1 LIFHNPIAWG
11 LLLLAVPI
19 IVFYLLKVKLRRE
32 QVATTIF
39 WQQIFEEQRTRRIW
53 RRLRYPL
60 SLFLCLFFLF
70 LITGA
75 ALGPVF
81 TFRHQPARC
90 VIIVDHSG
98 SMNAFDTKPAV
109 TRLQKAKQKLKANLS
124 QRKTAII
131 AAGNTPKIVCG
142 FTDNAGSLR
151 RAVDSIKPSGEEAAM
166 REAVKL
172 AEELIA
178 GETDSLIIIYTD
190 GCYKDQITETKQLK
204 FVPIGEPAD
213 NAAVT
218 AFQTR
223 RTFDATAGY
232 EILITA
238 ENFGTASVESRL
250 EIERK
255 TENGWSIVD
264 VIPVKLEQNVPV
276 TKIVSGISADEE
288 TFRVTLPADDIL
300 PADNTASAV
309 LQKYPKQ
316 TVYLFGTDNFFLN
329 QVLQVQ
335 TNVDIRRI
343 QEAKELPAELPE
355 NSVLVIHQTVP
366 STLPKGKIWIIDP
379 HNGCGLFQTGAE
391 LDKPICV
398 VPDDSQNVLSSI
410 KIQDTIWIGARRI
423 TSVAVKNTAANVQIF
438 AQTPDEYPL
447 LLRIGNAFVLTADLN
462 RGGLVMQTAFPILTA
477 NILAALTAQPPQ
489 PVSGSN
495 TAGGEGNLRLADD
508 SFYAQPPADETA
520 GIAAYPLWFY
530 LTLAA
535 LAIISAEWYFYQR
548 RWIE

>member
-1 LIFHNPIAWG
+1 
-11 LLLLAVPI
+11 
-19 IVFYLLKVKLRRE
+19 
-32 QVATTIF
+32 
-39 WQQIFEEQRTRRIW
+39 
-53 RRLRYPL
+53 
-60 SLFLCLFFLF
+60 
-70 LITGA
+70 
-75 ALGPVF
+75 
-81 TFRHQPARC
+81 
-90 VIIVDHSG
+90 
-98 SMNAFDTKPAV
+98 

-142 FTDNAGSLR
+142 FTDNTGSLR
-151 RAVDSIKPSGEEAAM
+151 RAVDSIEPSDEEAAM
-166 REAVKL
+166 SEAVKL

-190 GCYKDQITETKQLK
+190 GCYKDQIAAANRLK

-213 NAAVT
+213 NTAVT
-218 AFQTR
+218 AFQPR

-255 TENGWSIVD
+255 TENGWRIVD
-264 VIPVKLEQNVPV
+264 VIPVKLEPNVPV

-288 TFRVTLPADDIL
+288 TFRVTLPVDDVL
-300 PADNTASAV
+300 PADNTATAV

-316 TVYLFGTDNFFLN
+316 TVYLFGADNFFLN

-335 TNVDIRRI
+335 ANVDIKRI
-343 QEAKELPAELPE
+343 QDAKELPAELPE

-366 STLPKGKIWIIDP
+366 SILPKGGIWIIDP
-379 HNGCGLFQTGAE
+379 RSDCNLFKTGAE
-391 LDKPICV
+391 LEKPICV

-410 KIQDTIWIGARRI
+410 KIQNTVWSGARRVI
-423 TSVAVKNTAANVQIF
+423 PAAVKNTSANVQIL

-447 LLRIGNAFVLTADLN
+447 LLRIGNAFVLTVDLN
-462 RGGLVMQTAFPILTA
+462 RGGLVMQTAFPILAA
-477 NILAALTAQPPQ
+477 NILSALTAQPPPQ
-489 PVSGSN
+489 VSGGNAASR
-495 TAGGEGNLRLADD
+495 ESNLRLADD

-520 GIAAYPLWFY
+520 GAAAYPLWFY

-535 LAIISAEWYFYQR
+535 LALITAEWYLHQR
-548 RWIE
+548 RWID